1 MLTDISTARLATDS
15 GQFGTN
21 GVTLEVAPEIGLG
34 VFGGAGLE
42 ASGKLLDCNKSKCE
56 T

>member
-21 GVTLEVAPEIGLG
+21 GVTLEVAPEIRLG
-34 VFGGAGLE
+34 VFGGPGSRQAG
-42 ASGKLLDCNKSKCE
+42 NY
-56 T
+56 

>member
-1 MLTDISTARLATDS
+1 MCATSDAHV
-15 GQFGTN
+15 GTN
-21 GVTLEVAPEIGLG
+21 GVILEVAPEIGLG

>member
-21 GVTLEVAPEIGLG
+21 GVTLEVAPEIRLG
-34 VFGGAGLE
+34 VFGGAGLG